1 MYSYDTRIRYSECA
15 GDRQLT
21 IPALI
26 NLFQNCSSF
35 HSEDVGVGID
45 YVTERDGAWFIL
57 NWQIDIDRLP
67 SFCDRVKVCTVPY
80 EFKGFFGSRNFWI
93 EDEEGNMLVKAATLW
108 SYMNIKTL
116 RPMRPDAEQIARYGI
131 GEKLDMEYLP
141 RKIALPGNLKECEEI
156 AVRPDMIDT
165 NNHVNNGQ
173 YINIAMALMAQD
185 GEYAERKPVKRV
197 LAEYKKSAVMGD
209 VFQPYTGMVEDKYYV
224 CLKDGTGNINA
235 IVVFEQ

>member
-1 MYSYDTRIRYSECA
+1 
-15 GDRQLT
+15 
-21 IPALI
+21 
-26 NLFQNCSSF
+26 
-35 HSEDVGVGID
+35 
-45 YVTERDGAWFIL
+45 
-57 NWQIDIDRLP
+57 
-67 SFCDRVKVCTVPY
+67 
-80 EFKGFFGSRNFWI
+80 
-93 EDEEGNMLVKAATLW
+93 
-108 SYMNIKTL
+108 
-116 RPMRPDAEQIARYGI
+116 
-131 GEKLDMEYLP
+131 MEYLP

-185 GEYAERKPVKRV
+185 GEYAERKPLKRV

-224 CLKDGTGNINA
+224 CLKDGAGNINA